1 MNKTVAH
8 LSAAAAAVAV
18 LSSAAMLYI
27 SQQTEIDLLRAAA
40 LRSAAR
46 EAEHNEQLR
55 TALGIGE
62 QVQSLAWQISG
73 ISRDVSAVRNTTQ
86 DLLKMAQEAAKS
98 RRSSVKPEPVIRRI
112 QPPTPPPPEALEP
125 QKPAAPA
132 PEVKPQAVAGVGIKV
147 DADAMLATHNL
158 LRTEVGVPGLAWSDK
173 LAEVAQGWAD
183 HLAADNCGMY
193 HSDNRYGENVYYAG
207 AVSYPSG
214 RRAMQP
220 ILATRPVDMWGAE
233 KQEYNAATGEC
244 SAPDGCGHYTQ
255 VVWKDTAEVGCGM
268 AVCGNKAQIWVCNYF
283 PAGNMA
289 GKKPF

>member
-1 MNKTVAH
+1 MNKIVVH
-8 LSAAAAAVAV
+8 LSAATLGAAV
-18 LSSAAMLYI
+18 LSGAVMFGI

-62 QVQSLAWQISG
+62 QVQSLAWQTSG
-73 ISRDVSAVRNTTQ
+73 ISRDVSAAKNTTQ
-86 DLLKMAQEAAKS
+86 DLLKMAQEAKS

-112 QPPTPPPPEALEP
+112 QPPPPPPPEALEP

-132 PEVKPQAVAGVGIKV
+132 PEVKPQAVAVAGIKV
-147 DADAMLATHNL
+147 DADAMLAAHNR
-158 LRTEVGVPGLAWSDK
+158 LRTEVGVPGLAWSEK
-173 LAEVAQGWAD
+173 LAKVAQDWAD
-183 HLAADNCGMY
+183 HLAADDKCSIY
-193 HSDNRYGENVYYAG
+193 HSETKYGENVYIAG
-207 AVSYPSG
+207 AVSYSSG

-220 ILATRPVDMWGAE
+220 ISAMRPVQMWGAE
-233 KQEYNAATGEC
+233 KEGYYAATGEC

-255 VVWKDTAEVGCGM
+255 VVWKDTTEVGCGM

-289 GKKPF
+289 GRKPF